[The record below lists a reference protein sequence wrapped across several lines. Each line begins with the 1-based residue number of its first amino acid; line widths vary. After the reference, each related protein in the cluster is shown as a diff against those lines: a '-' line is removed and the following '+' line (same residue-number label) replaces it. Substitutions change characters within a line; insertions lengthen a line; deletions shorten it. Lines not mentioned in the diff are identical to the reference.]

1 MLTSLFVNLIILLPI
16 GQAIPPGLHIRM
28 NLQTGVKEAKLL
40 DDEDEAKHSHSPQV
54 MESPEPANMNK
65 AVISVEKNDSED
77 EEETDPKA
85 ALMRDNI
92 IEALKQIKS
101 EDGLNAKVSYSGTL
115 YYETL

>member
-1 MLTSLFVNLIILLPI
+1 MIMFSFPLPI
-16 GQAIPPGLHIRM
+16 GQSIPAGLHIRM

-40 DDEDEAKHSHSPQV
+40 DEEDEAGDSHAPQV
-54 MESPEPANMNK
+54 MENPEPANINK
-65 AVISVEKNDSED
+65 AVMSVEKNDSED

-101 EDGLNAKVSYSGTL
+101 EDGLNEKVCHLFVNSKF
-115 YYETL
+115 